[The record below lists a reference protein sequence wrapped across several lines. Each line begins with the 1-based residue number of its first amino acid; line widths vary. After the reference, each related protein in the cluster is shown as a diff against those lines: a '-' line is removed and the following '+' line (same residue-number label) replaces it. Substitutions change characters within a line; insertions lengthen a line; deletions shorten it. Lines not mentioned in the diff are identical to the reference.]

1 MCVVTFFAFQRQKN
15 ACTIRLFC
23 LLQKK
28 SNYFPFFSL
37 QKYFLCYNCVTEI
50 LRSDS
55 REKDGC
61 VEFVGI
67 EFPPSRIC

>member
-1 MCVVTFFAFQRQKN
+1 MCVVTFLRFRDQKSLYYP
-15 ACTIRLFC
+15 II
-23 LLQKK
+23 LLTSKK

-37 QKYFLCYNCVTEI
+37 QKYFLCYNCITEI

-55 REKDGC
+55 REKNGC
-61 VEFVGI
+61 VKFVGI